1 MARNEQKIE
10 EMISKKID
18 PVYKALSV
26 KIGEAD
32 SKIMPYVFES
42 IVNLEQARIL
52 NEEPAPSEEIAKK
65 FNLNLETVEKHIQYM
80 FEIGLLFPGK
90 SGWYLTRSW
99 GALHDSVGAADSK
112 YDNDNFFELAFA
124 KHEETNQKQFKEMED
139 GTKSSVR
146 QGMRVIP
153 RWKSIKDIPDV
164 LPHEDVRVI
173 LKQSDPIVQLNCACR
188 KIDRGKKCENVIPL
202 ETCLSLGRAG
212 QYNLNRGAGKK
223 LSYEE
228 AMQLLDRL
236 DAHPLVHMSGNSNRM
251 PILLCNCHHC
261 CCGVFQR
268 NVETKKRYDQISMA
282 KSRFVSTIDLEKCD
296 VCGNC
301 MGEICPSGALQL
313 KYYPEYSEERVSIN
327 PEACLGCGLC
337 VIRCPTEALKMKLVR
352 PPEHIP
358 VPGGE
363 L

>member
-1 MARNEQKIE
+1 MAQNEKKIE
-10 EMISKKID
+10 EMINKKID
-18 PVYKALSV
+18 PVYSELSAKV
-26 KIGEAD
+26 READ
-32 SKIMPYVFES
+32 SRLMPYVFES
-42 IVNLEQARIL
+42 LINLEQAKIL
-52 NEEPAPSEEIAKK
+52 NEEPAPSEEIAEK
-65 FNLNLETVEKHIQYM
+65 LNLDKETVEKHIQYM

-99 GALHDSVGAADSK
+99 GALHDSVGASNSK
-112 YDNDNFFELAFA
+112 YDNNDFFDLAFA
-124 KHEETNQKQFKEMED
+124 KHEESNQKQIKEIED
-139 GTKSSVR
+139 GNRSLVR

-164 LPHEDVRVI
+164 LPHEDVRAI

-188 KIDRGKKCENVIPL
+188 KIDRERECKDVIPL

-223 LSYEE
+223 ITYEE
-228 AMQLLDRL
+228 AMKLLDEL
-236 DAHPLVHMSGNSNRM
+236 DSHPLVNMSGNSNRM
-251 PILLCNCHHC
+251 PLLLCNCHQC

-268 NVETKKRYDQISMA
+268 SAETKKRFDQIAMA
-282 KSRFVSTIDLEKCD
+282 KSRFVAIAEVENCNA
-296 VCGNC
+296 CGNC
-301 MGEICPSGALQL
+301 ADGLCPSGALQM
-313 KYYPEYSEERVSIN
+313 KNYPEYAEERVSID
-327 PEACLGCGLC
+327 PEICIGCGLC

-358 VPGGE
+358 APGGE